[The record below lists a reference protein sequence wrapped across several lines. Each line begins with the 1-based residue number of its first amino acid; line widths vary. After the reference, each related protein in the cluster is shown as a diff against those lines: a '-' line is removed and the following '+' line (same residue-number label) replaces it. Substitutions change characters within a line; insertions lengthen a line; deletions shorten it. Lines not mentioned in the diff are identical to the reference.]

1 MSRLREMTTA
11 SGALVATLVLVA
23 GLALASGGDSYAV
36 RLATLAG
43 IQALLALG
51 YQMVFGHAGALSL
64 AQGALFGLGAYVAAL
79 VALSAGGA
87 WSTLSLPAAMIAPAL
102 LAAIVGAVVLRL
114 ETHYFALATLALA
127 QLIHLGAVNWES
139 LTGGANGLSGIPS
152 LSLAGVEIARGWPML
167 LLTWGLVA
175 LIAFDTAWRRAGLRG
190 AAQDLARDHPLA
202 AASIGLDVARL
213 RYVEFV
219 AGAALAGLAGGL
231 QAHVVG
237 VVSPDGADLAVMIGC
252 LTAVVVGGRTR
263 VSGAVIGAILLVH
276 LPEWFRWLENRQLI
290 AYGIATLMMVVLAPD
305 GLASLIDRALRR
317 VWQPR
322 PVFAAPSHAPEAFPS
337 ATAVAPLLSAEHVTK
352 SYGGV
357 RAVDEVSLSLGAR
370 EALAVIGPNGSGKT
384 TLLNLLTGIA
394 RPDSGSVTLDGAA
407 IARAD
412 AAARA
417 GLARGF
423 QTTDLPPSLTTLDAV
438 AVGAH
443 ARAIRRDDE
452 AARAVAWRALRR
464 LGLSDDAATLVGALP
479 AGRRRLVE
487 IARALATQPWLLAL
501 DEPAAGLSP
510 AERAAL
516 ADALARLV
524 ADGLGV
530 IVVDHDLDFL
540 ARFCGRGLCLERGR
554 VIAEASFADLRRDP
568 AVRAAYVGDA
578 P

>member
-1 MSRLREMTTA
+1 VNRLREMTTPA
-11 SGALVATLVLVA
+11 GALVSVAIVVA
-23 GLALASGGDSYAV
+23 GIALARGGDSYAI

-64 AQGALFGLGAYVAAL
+64 AQGALFGLGAYMAAL
-79 VALSAGGA
+79 VSLSAGGSGWA
-87 WSTLSLPAAMIAPAL
+87 TLSLPAAMIVPAL
-102 LAAIVGAVVLRL
+102 LAAVVGAVVLRL

-139 LTGGANGLSGIPS
+139 VSGGANGLSGIPT
-152 LSLAGVEIARGWPML
+152 LTLLGAGVARGWPML
-167 LLTWGLVA
+167 LVTWGLVA

-190 AAQDLARDHPLA
+190 SAQDLARDHPLA
-202 AASIGLDVARL
+202 AASIGIDVARL

-263 VSGAVIGAILLVH
+263 ASGAILGAILLVH

-290 AYGIATLMMVVLAPD
+290 AYGLATLLMVVLAPE
-305 GLASLIDRALRR
+305 GLAALVDLIGPRRRTVARLPAMQEETPPAAAVGPTLR
-317 VWQPR
+317 
-322 PVFAAPSHAPEAFPS
+322 
-337 ATAVAPLLSAEHVTK
+337 AEHLSK

-357 RAVDEVSLSLGAR
+357 RAVDDVSLTLAPR

-394 RPDSGSVTLDGAA
+394 RPDSGTIAVGGLSVDRAP
-407 IARAD
+407 AD
-412 AAARA
+412 AVARA
-417 GLARGF
+417 GLARSF
-423 QTTDLPPSLTTLDAV
+423 QTADLPLSLTTLDAA

-443 ARAIRRDDE
+443 GRSDE
-452 AARAVAWRALRR
+452 AARAIAWRALRR
-464 LGLSDDAATLVGALP
+464 LGLDADAATPVGALP

-510 AERAAL
+510 AERVAL
-516 ADALARLV
+516 GDALSHLV
-524 ADGLGV
+524 DDGLGII
-530 IVVDHDLDFL
+530 IVEHDLDFL
-540 ARFCGRGLCLERGR
+540 ARVCSRGLCLDRGR
-554 VIAEASFADLRRDP
+554 VIAEAPFADLRRDP
-568 AVRAAYVGDA
+568 AVRGAYIGDA

>member
-1 MSRLREMTTA
+1 VNRLREMTTPA
-11 SGALVATLVLVA
+11 GALVSLSVVIA
-23 GLALASGGDSYAV
+23 GIALAGGGDSYAI

-79 VALSAGGA
+79 VALSSGGGGWA
-87 WSTLSLPAAMIAPAL
+87 TLSLPAAMIVPAL

-127 QLIHLGAVNWES
+127 QLVHLGAVNWES
-139 LTGGANGLSGIPS
+139 LSGGANGLSGIPT
-152 LSLAGVEIARGWPML
+152 LSLMGTDVARGWPML
-167 LLTWGLVA
+167 LVTWGLVA
-175 LIAFDTAWRRAGLRG
+175 LIAVDTAWRRAGLRG

-202 AASIGLDVARL
+202 AASIGIDVARL

-237 VVSPDGADLAVMIGC
+237 VVSPDGADIAVMIGC

-263 VSGAVIGAILLVH
+263 VSGAILGAILLVH

-290 AYGIATLMMVVLAPD
+290 AYGLATLLMVVLAPD
-305 GLASLIDRALRR
+305 GLVSLIDRALRV
-317 VWQPR
+317 VWPR
-322 PVFAAPSHAPEAFPS
+322 RRAPSMPPVAQDAASHQA
-337 ATAVAPLLSAEHVTK
+337 ATGPTLQARHLSK

-357 RAVDEVSLSLGAR
+357 RAVDDVSLDLAPR

-384 TLLNLLTGIA
+384 TLLNLLTGVA
-394 RPDSGSVTLDGAA
+394 RSDSGTIVLGGLSVDHAP
-407 IARAD
+407 AD
-412 AAARA
+412 AVARA
-417 GLARGF
+417 GLARSF
-423 QTTDLPPSLTTLDAV
+423 QTADLPAGLTTLEAV

-443 ARAIRRDDE
+443 RRADDVARG
-452 AARAVAWRALRR
+452 VAWRALRR
-464 LGLSDDAATLVGALP
+464 LGLEADAATPVGELP

-510 AERAAL
+510 AERVAL
-516 ADALARLV
+516 ADALSRLV
-524 ADGLGV
+524 ADGLG
-530 IVVDHDLDFL
+530 IVVVEHDLDFL
-540 ARFCGRGLCLERGR
+540 ARFCARGLCLDRGR
-554 VIAEASFADLRRDP
+554 VIAEAPFAELRRDP
-568 AVRAAYVGDA
+568 AVLAAYVGDA
-578 P
+578 A

>member
-1 MSRLREMTTA
+1 MSRLREMATPA
-11 SGALVATLVLVA
+11 GALVSLLIVIA
-23 GLALASGGDSYAV
+23 GIALAGGGDSYAV

-51 YQMVFGHAGALSL
+51 YQKVFGHAGALSL
-64 AQGALFGLGAYVAAL
+64 AQGALFGLGAYLAAL
-79 VALSAGGA
+79 VALSAGGGFWA
-87 WSTLSLPAAMIAPAL
+87 TLSLPAAMIAPAL

-139 LTGGANGLSGIPS
+139 VSGGANGLSGIPP
-152 LSLAGVEIARGWPML
+152 LVLLGVDVARGWPML
-167 LLTWGLVA
+167 LVTWGLVA

-202 AASIGLDVARL
+202 AASVGIDVARL

-237 VVSPDGADLAVMIGC
+237 VVSPEGADIAVMIGC

-263 VSGAVIGAILLVH
+263 ASGAILGAILLVH
-276 LPEWFRWLENRQLI
+276 LPEWFRWLESRQLI
-290 AYGIATLMMVVLAPD
+290 AYGAATLLMVVLAPE
-305 GLASLIDRALRR
+305 GLVSLIDRASNAVWPRRR
-317 VWQPR
+317 VIAMP
-322 PVFAAPSHAPEAFPS
+322 PPAADASPWRATNGPTLQASHLA
-337 ATAVAPLLSAEHVTK
+337 K

-357 RAVDEVSLSLGAR
+357 RAVDDVSLRLATR

-384 TLLNLLTGIA
+384 TLLNLLSGVA
-394 RPDSGSVTLDGAA
+394 RPDAGS
-407 IARAD
+407 IALGDLKVDRAPAD
-412 AAARA
+412 AVARA
-417 GLARGF
+417 GLARSF
-423 QTTDLPPSLTTLDAV
+423 QAADLPATLATLDAV

-443 ARAIRRDDE
+443 GHPDGIARGL
-452 AARAVAWRALRR
+452 AWRALRR
-464 LGLSDDAATLVGALP
+464 LGLEADAAMPVAALP

-516 ADALARLV
+516 ADALRGLLG
-524 ADGLGV
+524 DGLGII
-530 IVVDHDLDFL
+530 IVEHDLDFL
-540 ARFCGRGLCLERGR
+540 ARFCARGICLDRGR
-554 VIAEASFADLRRDP
+554 VIAEAPFAELRRDP
-568 AVRAAYVGDA
+568 TVLAAYVGNA

>member
-1 MSRLREMTTA
+1 MSRLREIATP
-11 SGALVATLVLVA
+11 SGTLVSVLVIVA
-23 GLALASGGDSYAV
+23 GLALAGGGDSYAI

-64 AQGALFGLGAYVAAL
+64 AQGALFGLGAYMAAL
-79 VALSAGGA
+79 VALSAGGSA
-87 WSTLSLPAAMIAPAL
+87 WATLSLPAAMMVPAL

-139 LTGGANGLSGIPS
+139 VSGGANGLSGIPT
-152 LSLAGVEIARGWPML
+152 LSLIGSEVARGWPML
-167 LLTWGLVA
+167 LVTWGLVA
-175 LIAFDTAWRRAGLRG
+175 LVALDTVWRRAGLPG
-190 AAQDLARDHPLA
+190 ATQDLARDHPLA
-202 AASIGLDVARL
+202 ASSIGIDVARL

-237 VVSPDGADLAVMIGC
+237 VVSPDGADMAVMIGC

-263 VSGAVIGAILLVH
+263 VSGAILGAVLLVH

-290 AYGIATLMMVVLAPD
+290 AYGLATLLMVVLAPE
-305 GLASLIDRALRR
+305 GLVSLIDRALRAIWPR
-317 VWQPR
+317 R
-322 PVFAAPSHAPEAFPS
+322 PVPLVPPAAQDVTTRQT
-337 ATAVAPLLSAEHVTK
+337 ATGPTLRALRLSK

-357 RAVDEVSLSLGAR
+357 RAVDDVSLDLGPQ
-370 EALAVIGPNGSGKT
+370 EVLAVIGPNGSGKT

-394 RPDSGSVTLDGAA
+394 RPDSGTIVLGGLQAERA
-407 IARAD
+407 PAD
-412 AAARA
+412 AVARA
-417 GLARGF
+417 GLARSF
-423 QTTDLPPSLTTLDAV
+423 QTADLPAALTTLEAV

-443 ARAIRRDDE
+443 RHPQEIARS
-452 AARAVAWRALRR
+452 VAWRALRR
-464 LGLSDDAATLVGALP
+464 LGLEADAATPVGELP

-510 AERAAL
+510 SERAAL
-516 ADALARLV
+516 ADALGRLA
-524 ADGLGV
+524 ADGLG
-530 IVVDHDLDFL
+530 IVVVEHDLDFL
-540 ARFCGRGLCLERGR
+540 ARFCDRGICLDRGR
-554 VIAEASFADLRRDP
+554 MIAAAPFAELRRDH
-568 AVRAAYVGDA
+568 AVLAAYVGDA
-578 P
+578 A

>member
-1 MSRLREMTTA
+1 VSRLREIATP
-11 SGALVATLVLVA
+11 SGTLVSVLVISA
-23 GLALASGGDSYAV
+23 GVALAGGGDSYAI

-79 VALSAGGA
+79 VALSAGGGGWA
-87 WSTLSLPAAMIAPAL
+87 TLSLPAAMIVPAL
-102 LAAIVGAVVLRL
+102 LAAVVGAVVLRL

-139 LTGGANGLSGIPS
+139 VSGGANGLSGIPT
-152 LSLAGVEIARGWPML
+152 LSLIGADVARGWPML
-167 LLTWGLVA
+167 LVTWGLVA

-190 AAQDLARDHPLA
+190 ATQDLARDHPLA
-202 AASIGLDVARL
+202 ASSIGIDVARL

-237 VVSPDGADLAVMIGC
+237 VVSPDGADIAVMIGC

-263 VSGAVIGAILLVH
+263 VSGAILGAILLVH

-290 AYGIATLMMVVLAPD
+290 AYGIATLLMVVLAPE
-305 GLASLIDRALRR
+305 GLVSLIDRALKVVWPRR
-317 VWQPR
+317 RALAPR
-322 PVFAAPSHAPEAFPS
+322 PV
-337 ATAVAPLLSAEHVTK
+337 TQNVASRAKTGGPALQAWHLSK

-357 RAVDEVSLSLGAR
+357 RAVDDVSLRLAPR
-370 EALAVIGPNGSGKT
+370 DTLAVIGPNGSGKT
-384 TLLNLLTGIA
+384 TLLNLLTAVA
-394 RPDSGSVTLDGAA
+394 RPDLGTVTLGGLSVERAS
-407 IARAD
+407 AD
-412 AAARA
+412 AVARA
-417 GLARGF
+417 GLARSF
-423 QTTDLPPSLTTLDAV
+423 QTADLPGALTILDAV

-443 ARAIRRDDE
+443 RHPDE
-452 AARAVAWRALRR
+452 AARDVAWRALRR
-464 LGLSDDAATLVGALP
+464 LGLEADAATAVGQLP

-516 ADALARLV
+516 ADALARLA
-524 ADGLGV
+524 ADGLGI
-530 IVVDHDLDFL
+530 IVVEHDLDFL
-540 ARFCGRGLCLERGR
+540 ARFCARGICLDRGR
-554 VIAEASFADLRRDP
+554 VIATAPFAQLRRDP
-568 AVRAAYVGDA
+568 AVLAAYVGDA
-578 P
+578 A

>member
-1 MSRLREMTTA
+1 MSRLREMATPA
-11 SGALVATLVLVA
+11 GALVSMLIVVA
-23 GLALASGGDSYAV
+23 GIALAGGGDSYAV

-51 YQMVFGHAGALSL
+51 YQKVFGHAGALSL
-64 AQGALFGLGAYVAAL
+64 AQGALFGLGAYLAAL
-79 VALSAGGA
+79 VALSAGGGFWA
-87 WSTLSLPAAMIAPAL
+87 TLSLPAAMIAPAL

-139 LTGGANGLSGIPS
+139 VSGGANGLSGIPA
-152 LSLAGVEIARGWPML
+152 LALPGVEIAPGWPML
-167 LLTWGLVA
+167 LLTWGLVV

-202 AASIGLDVARL
+202 AASVGIDVARL

-237 VVSPDGADLAVMIGC
+237 VVSPDGADIAVMIGC

-263 VSGAVIGAILLVH
+263 ASGAILGAILLVH

-290 AYGIATLMMVVLAPD
+290 AYGVATLLMVVLAPE
-305 GLASLIDRALRR
+305 GLVSLIDRASNAVWPRRR
-317 VWQPR
+317 VLAIPPPAADESLR
-322 PVFAAPSHAPEAFPS
+322 PATNGPTLQASHLA
-337 ATAVAPLLSAEHVTK
+337 K

-357 RAVDEVSLSLGAR
+357 RAVDDVSLRLVTR

-384 TLLNLLTGIA
+384 TLLNLLSGVAQPDAGTIA
-394 RPDSGSVTLDGAA
+394 LGDLPVDRAP
-407 IARAD
+407 AD
-412 AAARA
+412 AVARA
-417 GLARGF
+417 GLARSF
-423 QTTDLPPSLTTLDAV
+423 QAADLPATLATLDAV

-443 ARAIRRDDE
+443 GRPDAIARGL
-452 AARAVAWRALRR
+452 AWRALRR
-464 LGLSDDAATLVGALP
+464 LGLEADAATPVGALP

-516 ADALARLV
+516 ADALRGLL
-524 ADGLGV
+524 ADGLGII
-530 IVVDHDLDFL
+530 IVEHDLDFL
-540 ARFCGRGLCLERGR
+540 ARFCARGICLDRGR
-554 VIAEASFADLRRDP
+554 VIAEAPFAELRRDP
-568 AVRAAYVGDA
+568 AVLAAYVGDA

>member
-1 MSRLREMTTA
+1 MTTPA
-11 SGALVATLVLVA
+11 GVLVSA
-23 GLALASGGDSYAV
+23 FIVIAAIALASGGDSYAI

-64 AQGALFGLGAYVAAL
+64 AQGALFGLGAYMAAL
-79 VALSAGGA
+79 VALSAGGSGWA
-87 WSTLSLPAAMIAPAL
+87 TLSLPAAMIVPAL
-102 LAAIVGAVVLRL
+102 LAAIVGTVVLRL

-139 LTGGANGLSGIPS
+139 VSGGANGLSGIPT
-152 LSLAGVEIARGWPML
+152 LTLLGAGVARGWPML
-167 LLTWGLVA
+167 LVTWGLVA
-175 LIAFDTAWRRAGLRG
+175 AIAFDTAWRRAGLRG
-190 AAQDLARDHPLA
+190 SGQDLARDHPLA
-202 AASIGLDVARL
+202 AASIGIDVARL

-237 VVSPDGADLAVMIGC
+237 VVSPDGADIAVMIGC

-263 VSGAVIGAILLVH
+263 VSGAILGAILLVH

-290 AYGIATLMMVVLAPD
+290 AYGLATLLMVVLAPD
-305 GLASLIDRALRR
+305 GLAALIDRAWPRR
-317 VWQPR
+317 R
-322 PVFAAPSHAPEAFPS
+322 PVAPPPTVQETTPAPVATGPTLRAAH
-337 ATAVAPLLSAEHVTK
+337 LSK

-357 RAVDEVSLSLGAR
+357 RAVDDVSLSLGPR

-394 RPDSGSVTLDGAA
+394 RPDSGTIELGGLSVDRAP
-407 IARAD
+407 AD
-412 AAARA
+412 AVARA
-417 GLARGF
+417 GLARSF
-423 QTTDLPPSLTTLDAV
+423 QTADLPASLSTLDAV

-443 ARAIRRDDE
+443 ARPDE
-452 AARAVAWRALRR
+452 TARAIAWRALRR
-464 LGLSDDAATLVGALP
+464 LGLEADAVVPVGALP

-516 ADALARLV
+516 ADALSRLV
-524 ADGLGV
+524 ADGLG
-530 IVVDHDLDFL
+530 IVVVEHDLDFL
-540 ARFCGRGLCLERGR
+540 ARVCSRGLCLDRGR

-568 AVRAAYVGDA
+568 AVRAAYIGDA

>member
-1 MSRLREMTTA
+1 MSRLREIATP
-11 SGALVATLVLVA
+11 SGTLVSVLVISA
-23 GLALASGGDSYAV
+23 GVALAGGGDSYAI

-79 VALSAGGA
+79 VALSAGGGGWA
-87 WSTLSLPAAMIAPAL
+87 TLSLPAAMIVPAL
-102 LAAIVGAVVLRL
+102 LAAVVGAVVLRL

-139 LTGGANGLSGIPS
+139 VSGGANGLSGIPT
-152 LSLAGVEIARGWPML
+152 LSLIGADVARGWPML
-167 LLTWGLVA
+167 LVTWGLVA

-190 AAQDLARDHPLA
+190 ATQDLARDHPLA
-202 AASIGLDVARL
+202 ASSIGIDVARL

-237 VVSPDGADLAVMIGC
+237 VVSPDGADIAVMIGC

-263 VSGAVIGAILLVH
+263 VSGAILGAILLVH

-290 AYGIATLMMVVLAPD
+290 AYGIATLLMVVLAPE
-305 GLASLIDRALRR
+305 GLVSLIDRALKVVWPRR
-317 VWQPR
+317 RALAPR
-322 PVFAAPSHAPEAFPS
+322 PV
-337 ATAVAPLLSAEHVTK
+337 TQNVASRAKTGGPALQAWHLSK

-357 RAVDEVSLSLGAR
+357 RAVDDVSLRLAPR
-370 EALAVIGPNGSGKT
+370 DTLAVIGPNGSGKT
-384 TLLNLLTGIA
+384 TLLNLLTAVA
-394 RPDSGSVTLDGAA
+394 RPDLGTVTLGGLSVERAS
-407 IARAD
+407 AD
-412 AAARA
+412 AVARA
-417 GLARGF
+417 GLARSF
-423 QTTDLPPSLTTLDAV
+423 QTADLPGALTILDAV

-443 ARAIRRDDE
+443 RHPDE
-452 AARAVAWRALRR
+452 AARDVAWRALRR
-464 LGLSDDAATLVGALP
+464 LGLEADAATAVGQLP

-516 ADALARLV
+516 ADALARLA
-524 ADGLGV
+524 ADGLGI
-530 IVVDHDLDFL
+530 IVVEHDLDFL
-540 ARFCGRGLCLERGR
+540 ARFCARGICLDRGR
-554 VIAEASFADLRRDP
+554 VIATAPFAQLRRDP
-568 AVRAAYVGDA
+568 AVLAAYVGDA
-578 P
+578 A

>member
-1 MSRLREMTTA
+1 VSRLREM
-11 SGALVATLVLVA
+11 ATPAGVLVSVFILIA
-23 GLALASGGDSYAV
+23 GIALARGGDSYAI

-64 AQGALFGLGAYVAAL
+64 AQGALFGLGAYMAAL
-79 VALSAGGA
+79 VALSAGGSGWA
-87 WSTLSLPAAMIAPAL
+87 SLSLPAAMIAPAL

-139 LTGGANGLSGIPS
+139 VSGGANGLSGIPT
-152 LSLAGVEIARGWPML
+152 LALFGIDAARGWPML
-167 LLTWGLVA
+167 LVTWGLVA
-175 LIAFDTAWRRAGLRG
+175 VIALDTAWRRAGLRG

-202 AASIGLDVARL
+202 AASIGIDVARH

-263 VSGAVIGAILLVH
+263 VSGAILGAILLVH

-290 AYGIATLMMVVLAPD
+290 AYGLATLLMVVLAPD
-305 GLASLIDRALRR
+305 GLASLFDRALNVFRPRR
-317 VWQPR
+317 R
-322 PVFAAPSHAPEAFPS
+322 APPLPALTPS
-337 ATAVAPLLSAEHVTK
+337 ATLQPVTTGPTLRARHLSK

-357 RAVDEVSLSLGAR
+357 RAVDNVSLHLRPR

-384 TLLNLLTGIA
+384 TLLNLVTGIA
-394 RPDSGSVTLDGAA
+394 RPDSGTVTLDSLS
-407 IARAD
+407 IDRAPAD
-412 AAARA
+412 VVARA
-417 GLARGF
+417 GLARSF
-423 QTTDLPPSLTTLDAV
+423 QTADLPATLSTLDAV

-443 ARAIRRDDE
+443 TRPDE
-452 AARAVAWRALRR
+452 MARAVAWRALQR
-464 LGLSDDAATLVGALP
+464 LGLEGDAATPVGTLP

-487 IARALATQPWLLAL
+487 IARALATRPWLLAL
-501 DEPAAGLSP
+501 DEPAAGLSS

-516 ADALARLV
+516 ASALSRLV
-524 ADGLGV
+524 ANGLGII
-530 IVVDHDLDFL
+530 IVEHDLDFL
-540 ARFCGRGLCLERGR
+540 ARVCPRGICLDRGR
-554 VIAEASFADLRRDP
+554 VIAAAPFAALRRNAD
-568 AVRAAYVGDA
+568 VRAAYIGDA
-578 P
+578 R